1 MGETMSRSGVEPK
14 PTWQSVP
21 SGVRHQ
27 VRDILGASV
36 ARGTRVWGGYG
47 PTPTFRLLL
56 DDGRRAFFKGTNASS
71 NDFARRAL
79 SCEDRT
85 YRDLAPFIGHWMPSF
100 YGSFRHND
108 WHVLLLE
115 DVGPATIP
123 PWPPR
128 ATRRIAHAYAEFHA
142 ATLGKEFPPWLPQ
155 PRTSLPRVTWDRVAA
170 DSGDL
175 RTVAALAGEQ
185 SAAAHEWLCAA
196 LPYLSRIADAAA
208 STPGPFAVLH
218 GDTRSDN
225 LRFTRGRLCL
235 FDWPSVEVG
244 RPEFDVVA
252 LAQSVTVE
260 DGVDPEQFLTWYT
273 ERLQLRHEV
282 VDAAIAWF
290 GAFFAD
296 LAWRPD
302 IPGLPRLRRFQRQQ
316 LSVVLTWAARRLR
329 LPTPAWLSVLR

>member
-14 PTWQSVP
+14 PAWQSVP

-56 DDGRRAFFKGTNASS
+56 DDGRRAFFKGTNAAS
-71 NDFARRAL
+71 NDFARNAL
-79 SCEDRT
+79 TREDQA

-123 PWPPR
+123 PWRPQ
-128 ATRRIAHAYAEFHA
+128 ATRRLAHAYAEFHR
-142 ATLGKEFPPWLPQ
+142 ATLGKEFPLWLPQ
-155 PRTSLPRVTWDRVAA
+155 PGASLPRVTWNRVAK
-170 DSGDL
+170 DSADL
-175 RTVAALAGEQ
+175 RRVAALAGEQ
-185 SAAAHEWLCAA
+185 SAAAYDWLRAA
-196 LPYLSRIADAAA
+196 LPCLSRVADSAANI
-208 STPGPFAVLH
+208 PGPFAVLH

-225 LRFTRGRLCL
+225 LRFTRGRLRL

-260 DGVDPEQFLTWYT
+260 GGVDPDQFVAWYV
-273 ERLQLRHEV
+273 ERLQLRQEAV
-282 VDAAIAWF
+282 NAAIAWF

-302 IPGLPRLRRFQRQQ
+302 IPGLPRLRRFQCQQ
-316 LSVVLTWAARRLR
+316 LSVVLAWAARRLH
-329 LPTPAWLSVLR
+329 LATPAWLTALR